1 MAAAPDPVLS
11 RARALAGK
19 AIDVEAGADAAD
31 GYTLAR
37 QAGRWQ
43 VRAANPRSAL
53 WAVRRLLEAGP
64 PPAEGRHQPRFSVR
78 GLNPCESLARHSDA
92 QLTALLD
99 RMERWRLNT
108 LVIHTEYGYKAR
120 RALIDRLCE
129 ERGLDRL
136 FYIQTSLAFLP
147 GAPVELFARDQDGKP
162 HTPALCN
169 GTRLCVSRPDALAW
183 FESHMREFLCGLTLR
198 PGDRLLLMDADG
210 LQFCQCHD
218 CRSIH
223 PVDQWMRLFAIAVRL
238 ADEAGLGNRLEYL
251 SYVNRF
257 RPPQD
262 RRVFDRISG
271 VMFDT
276 HLRFRWMPLRADH
289 QPPDFQAAMAE
300 VDPQLRTECMN
311 RYLRNMLAL
320 WRTPR
325 RGRLYIFEN
334 LMMQFTLSTHQ
345 PCTGN
350 LLDDLD
356 LYADMGIDGII
367 YEAFE
372 PGIPSF
378 AGQLETLAKAA
389 WGDTVEYVPSRLEQA
404 CAGFADEVSQADI
417 FGRNMSPLKY
427 LETDRFDGI
436 ALLKEAVADSTLVE
450 YETRLREF
458 IRDRSVRQWKN
469 TVSFV
474 LEHPDRFDWMYI
486 AFQLARQ
493 VPRGQW
499 AGVTDRRARQ
509 FLEAYK
515 LWDLMEQESL
525 GPDAILAIC
534 QTLMGA

>member
-1 MAAAPDPVLS
+1 
-11 RARALAGK
+11 
-19 AIDVEAGADAAD
+19 
-31 GYTLAR
+31 
-37 QAGRWQ
+37 
-43 VRAANPRSAL
+43 
-53 WAVRRLLEAGP
+53 
-64 PPAEGRHQPRFSVR
+64 
-78 GLNPCESLARHSDA
+78 
-92 QLTALLD
+92 
-99 RMERWRLNT
+99 
-108 LVIHTEYGYKAR
+108 
-120 RALIDRLCE
+120 
-129 ERGLDRL
+129 
-136 FYIQTSLAFLP
+136 
-147 GAPVELFARDQDGKP
+147 
-162 HTPALCN
+162 
-169 GTRLCVSRPDALAW
+169 
-183 FESHMREFLCGLTLR
+183 
-198 PGDRLLLMDADG
+198 
-210 LQFCQCHD
+210 
-218 CRSIH
+218 
-223 PVDQWMRLFAIAVRL
+223 
-238 ADEAGLGNRLEYL
+238 
-251 SYVNRF
+251 
-257 RPPQD
+257 
-262 RRVFDRISG
+262 
-271 VMFDT
+271 
-276 HLRFRWMPLRADH
+276 
-289 QPPDFQAAMAE
+289 
-300 VDPQLRTECMN
+300 
-311 RYLRNMLAL
+311 MLAL